1 MALSFFL
8 PHLKKR
14 STKDHI
20 IEILTEEKALTNQ
33 IIYNRLRKKYG
44 ISKSYQT
51 IRQAL
56 VELTEVGVLE
66 KKKKE
71 YSISIQWIKTSE
83 EFITFLRKKYID
95 KKEVKIINKDTKEL
109 TLKSLYELGHFVLY
123 GFKEHFFDMEQENDL
138 YMFVHHLW
146 FPFLDKNKRDLLK
159 NFFSKNKNT
168 IYVKNSYFLDKI
180 LAMFYRKYGK
190 VTLNVKFDE
199 FFDIIIQGNCIAKIY
214 LPKELRERMDKLYR
228 FRSLNFTVIDE
239 LSDMTFAN
247 YQIRILITRDKEMV
261 QEIKEKLKQ

>member
-8 PHLKKR
+8 PNVKKK
-14 STKDHI
+14 STKDYI
-20 IEILTEEKALTNQ
+20 IEILAEEKALTNQ
-33 IIYNRLRKKYG
+33 KIYNVLRKKYG
-44 ISKSYQT
+44 VAKSYQT

-56 VELTEVGVLE
+56 VELTEIGVLE

-83 EFITFLRKKYID
+83 EFIIFLRKKYIE
-95 KKEVKIINKDTKEL
+95 KKEVKIIDKDTKEL

-146 FPFLDKNKRDLLK
+146 FPFLDKQKRDLLR
-159 NFFSKNKNT
+159 NFFSRNKNT

-180 LAMFYRKYGK
+180 LAMFYKEYGK
-190 VTLNVKFDE
+190 VLLNVKYDE

-228 FRSLNFTVIDE
+228 FRNLNFAVIDE

-247 YQIRILITRDKEMV
+247 YNIRVLITRDKEMV
-261 QEIKEKLKQ
+261 EEIKEKLK

>member
-1 MALSFFL
+1 MTVPFFL
-8 PHLKKR
+8 PNLKKR
-14 STKDHI
+14 STKDYI
-20 IEILTEEKALTNQ
+20 IEILAEERALTNQ
-33 IIYNRLRKKYG
+33 VIYNQLRKRYG

-56 VELTEVGVLE
+56 VELTEAGVLE

-71 YSISIQWIKTSE
+71 YSISVQWIKTSE

-95 KKEVKIINKDTKEL
+95 KKDVKIIDKNTKEVNL
-109 TLKSLYELGHFVLY
+109 ESLYDLGHFVLY
-123 GFKEHFFDMEQENDL
+123 GFREHFFDMEQEKDL

-159 NFFSKNKNT
+159 DFFSRNKNT
-168 IYVKNSYFLDKI
+168 IYVKNSYFLDRI
-180 LAMFYRKYGK
+180 LAMFYRRYGK
-190 VTLNVKFDE
+190 VTLNVKCDK

-214 LPKELRERMDKLYR
+214 IPKKLRERMDKLYR
-228 FRSLNFTVIDE
+228 FRNLSFAVIDE

-247 YQIRILITRDKEMV
+247 YHIRVLITRDKDMV
-261 QEIKEKLKQ
+261 QEIKEKLKS